1 LLLLGMSW
9 PLRAGAEP
17 NDLVSL
23 DWSAP
28 AECPRVEEVQAR
40 IRKLA
45 GSLTSKAK
53 PRANATITRTEEG
66 GLHLRLV
73 MQSENSTGERNI
85 DGKSC
90 NDLAGAAAV
99 ALVLLLQS
107 GDASAQT
114 ELRAD
119 VPLDDEAR
127 RSERARAEQARAEQA
142 RAEQARAEQ
151 ARAEQ
156 AKSAAGADSQ
166 SAAAEAPADV
176 DDSRPRRFLVQLPGV
191 ALGVGP
197 VPGVSWGVAG
207 AVGVSLERWRLLAG
221 ATLWRK
227 RQASASDGFEQY
239 GADISH
245 VTGQLLACRAVVVSR
260 FELAP
265 CATVSVQHV
274 SARGTGAHIAPR
286 TARATWL
293 AVGVAAQAR
302 ARVSSWFSLALGL
315 GGELETAR
323 PRLSLESLGKVEQLL
338 PVAAN
343 FTLSTEWHF

>member
-1 LLLLGMSW
+1 LLLLGLSW

-53 PRANATITRTEEG
+53 PRANATITRKEEG
-66 GLHLRLV
+66 GLHLRLA

-107 GDASAQT
+107 GDASAQA

-119 VPLDDEAR
+119 APLDDEAR

-142 RAEQARAEQ
+142 RAEQA
-151 ARAEQ
+151 
-156 AKSAAGADSQ
+156 KSSAAANSQ
-166 SAAAEAPADV
+166 SAAAEASEDL

-207 AVGVSLERWRLLAG
+207 AAGVSLERWRLLAG

-245 VTGQLLACRAVVVSR
+245 VTGQLLACRAVVASR
-260 FELAP
+260 FEVAP